1 MHLIS
6 RADAIARIEVERAG
20 APCLICALVRS
31 AAGPTYALSRTERAT
46 VILTRYALRRGHL
59 LVLAR
64 EHATSF
70 TELAPET
77 WEDMNR
83 LAFHAARVLE
93 RTLAP
98 LRCYVASLGAPRPD
112 LLMSSPHA
120 HLHVVP
126 LHAAEDKPSTV
137 LRWDTGVLVAEEAE
151 WAELHREL
159 AAAW

>member
-6 RADAIARIEVERAG
+6 RDEAIARIEIERAG
-20 APCLICALVRS
+20 APCLICALRDGK
-31 AAGPTYALSRTERAT
+31 AGPTYALARSERAA

-59 LVLAR
+59 LVIAA

-77 WEDMNR
+77 WEEMSR
-83 LAFHAARVLE
+83 LAFHAARLLE
-93 RTLAP
+93 RTLSP
-98 LRCYVASLGAPRPD
+98 LRCYVASLGSPRPD
-112 LLMSSPHA
+112 LLMSSPHS

-126 LHAAEDKPSTV
+126 LYAVEDKPSTV
-137 LRWDTGVLVAEEAE
+137 LRWDTGVVTAEEAE
-151 WAELHREL
+151 WAELHRAL